1 MNYGELLSSFLVDLQ
16 SFFRK
21 NISIPGASYQQILG
35 ISVIPING
43 ITMTEMSNKIGVD
56 NSTLTRL
63 VNGLEKKKWLARRQS
78 SEDGRL
84 IEVFLT
90 DDGEKIQQSLNR
102 QFLKYGEMI
111 EQNIKGS
118 LSQEVIEKTS
128 LLHWEIIKLGL
139 SSKKIV

>member
-63 VNGLEKKKWLARRQS
+63 VNGLEKK
-78 SEDGRL
+78 
-84 IEVFLT
+84 
-90 DDGEKIQQSLNR
+90 
-102 QFLKYGEMI
+102 
-111 EQNIKGS
+111 
-118 LSQEVIEKTS
+118 
-128 LLHWEIIKLGL
+128 
-139 SSKKIV
+139 